1 MLTGTL
7 YQAGYYM
14 GGKLY
19 SPRSANPKGFFE
31 ALQINAINEH
41 LLRPYTPSQSK
52 YLFFR
57 IWRAGFPSERWL
69 ARLPVGTPI
78 EATTR
83 DSSRISKQTKRIP
96 FAFKDPR
103 FCYTLPAWRPYL
115 PEETVFLCIFR
126 EPGRTANSMIREG
139 RKQYPDIP
147 LSLEDALGVWNDM
160 YRHVLDIHRHTG
172 TWLFLHYEQ
181 VLNGSAFAKIEQLL
195 QVGVDRHFPDTS
207 LKRTPDIAPPAEIA
221 ETYRDLCKLAGYPA

>member
-7 YQAGYYM
+7 HQAGYYM

-69 ARLPVGTPI
+69 ARLPVGTTI
-78 EATTR
+78 NATAR
-83 DSSRISKQTKRIP
+83 DGFRIAKQTGRRP

-115 PEETVFLCIFR
+115 PKDTVFMCIFR
-126 EPGRTANSMIREG
+126 EPGRTANSMVREG

-147 LSLEDALGVWNDM
+147 LSLNDALGVWNDM
-160 YRHVLDIHRHTG
+160 YRHVLDIHRHNG
-172 TWLFLHYEQ
+172 SWLFLHYEQ
-181 VLNGSAFAKIEQLL
+181 VLNGSAFPKIEEKLK
-195 QVGVDRHFPDTS
+195 VRVDHHFPDVR
-207 LKRTPDIAPPAEIA
+207 LKRTPDIRPPEEIVG
-221 ETYRDLCKLAGYPA
+221 TYHELCSLAGYSA